1 MIAIALYHELEG
13 WLAKICDAELSY
25 LYPEMPVKMFIK
37 WPEVISDLGLI
48 ASEYLEECSILLENS
63 MFRNVD
69 VDILWLR
76 LLDKYLVN
84 SYTMT
89 RIQAYS

>member
-1 MIAIALYHELEG
+1 MIAISLYHELEG

-48 ASEYLEECSILLENS
+48 ASEYL
-63 MFRNVD
+63 
-69 VDILWLR
+69 
-76 LLDKYLVN
+76 
-84 SYTMT
+84 
-89 RIQAYS
+89 